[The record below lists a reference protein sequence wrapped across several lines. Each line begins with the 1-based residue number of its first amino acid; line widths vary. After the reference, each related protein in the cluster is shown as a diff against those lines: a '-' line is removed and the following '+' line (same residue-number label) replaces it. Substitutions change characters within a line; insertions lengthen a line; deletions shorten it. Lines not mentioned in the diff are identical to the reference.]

1 MVKLTGL
8 VLVAALLLCATS
20 DGRAQ
25 QAGSLAKQ
33 AVGTWAVASQYVE
46 QQDGKKLQPFG
57 DKPKGRVMYDDK
69 GRFMLI
75 LQRSDLPRFAS
86 NNRMTGTPEEYK
98 AIGQGTI
105 AYFGTYTIDEKE
117 GTITQRYEGS
127 TYPNWDG
134 DEQKR
139 LISISGDELRIVS
152 PVSSVGAGKPH
163 HVLTRMK

>member
-1 MVKLTGL
+1 MARMTAL
-8 VLVAALLLCATS
+8 VLLTAPLLFATS
-20 DGRAQ
+20 DLCAQ
-25 QAGSLAKQ
+25 QHGSLAQQ
-33 AVGTWAVASQYVE
+33 AVGTWAVVSQYVE
-46 QQDGKKLQPFG
+46 QDGKRLQPFG

-75 LQRSDLPRFAS
+75 ALRSDLPRFAS
-86 NNRMTGTPEEYK
+86 NNRMTGTVDEYK

-105 AYFGTYTIDEKE
+105 AYYGTYTIDEKE

-139 LISISGDELRIVS
+139 LISISGDELRIIS
-152 PVSSVGAGKPH
+152 PFTSVGGGKAH
-163 HVLTRMK
+163 LVLTRMK

>member
-1 MVKLTGL
+1 MARMIALML
-8 VLVAALLLCATS
+8 LAALSLVTAS
-20 DGRAQ
+20 DLIAQ
-25 QAGSLAKQ
+25 PGGSLAQK

-46 QQDGKKLQPFG
+46 QDGRRLQPFG
-57 DKPKGRVMYDDK
+57 DKPKGRVMFDDK

-75 LQRSDLPRFAS
+75 AQRSDLPKFAS
-86 NNRMTGTPEEYK
+86 NNRMTGTPDEYK

-105 AYFGTYTIDEKE
+105 AYYGTYMIDDKE

-139 LISISGDELRIVS
+139 LIGISSDELRITS
-152 PVSSVGAGKPH
+152 PFTSVGGGKAYL
-163 HVLTRMK
+163 VLTRMN